1 MLTLPSQLWI
11 MFLLQFLLNSDVF
24 RAALLSLWKLSEK
37 KIEVNKFAA
46 VGSYKTVA
54 AASDYPTSS
63 RYTVWFIKVV
73 EKNCI
78 QSEVSKDSY
87 KHDAAPGFVHL
98 LWHFLGKDVKRSSLK
113 ANMLK
118 FSKRIRHFFKKSNV
132 YPYVN
137 IV

>member
-1 MLTLPSQLWI
+1 M
-11 MFLLQFLLNSDVF
+11 
-24 RAALLSLWKLSEK
+24 EK
-37 KIEVNKFAA
+37 KIEVNKF
-46 VGSYKTVA
+46 A

>member
-24 RAALLSLWKLSEK
+24 RAALLSLWKLLEK

-54 AASDYPTSS
+54 AASHYPTSS

-73 EKNCI
+73 EKNCT

-87 KHDAAPGFVHL
+87 KHDAAPGFCPFAVA
-98 LWHFLGKDVKRSSLK
+98 FSGEGCK
-113 ANMLK
+113 AI
-118 FSKRIRHFFKKSNV
+118 FIES
-132 YPYVN
+132 
-137 IV
+137 